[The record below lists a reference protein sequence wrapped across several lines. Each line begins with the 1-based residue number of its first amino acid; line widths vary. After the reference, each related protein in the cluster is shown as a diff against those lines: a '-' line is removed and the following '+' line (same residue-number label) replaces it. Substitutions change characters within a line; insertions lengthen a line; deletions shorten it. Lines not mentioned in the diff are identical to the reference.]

1 VCRAVVVSVPP
12 YSIYMTPLERSRF
25 AADSANAESPS
36 RLDSARQWI
45 DSARQNVMTH
55 HGWTT
60 GLGDCCS
67 DCTSCCSVIVCAPTV
82 VGQLTEKMWPS
93 SSSIGPFKF
102 TCLIV
107 AAILWTGALG
117 SLMVHYYS
125 PPCSGKD
132 MDEDGDYDTLDYAA
146 CDGIYYNSG
155 KYAIASFLA
164 GIFGCGMCVLTTL
177 VRSYIRKRD
186 NIPVTG
192 ECRAPP
198 HVRMRRNGPLLSPFV
213 SFVRDALLSSLQSAR
228 GSTMWR
234 AQSAACPASSASS
247 CGMRA

>member
-1 VCRAVVVSVPP
+1 
-12 YSIYMTPLERSRF
+12 M
-25 AADSANAESPS
+25 
-36 RLDSARQWI
+36 
-45 DSARQNVMTH
+45 
-55 HGWTT
+55 
-60 GLGDCCS
+60 
-67 DCTSCCSVIVCAPTV
+67 
-82 VGQLTEKMWPS
+82 GQLTEKMWPS

-117 SLMVHYYS
+117 SLMVNYYS

-192 ECRAPP
+192 ECRSPP

-213 SFVRDALLSSLQSAR
+213 SFVRDAFPSVCAGLDDVACAVCCLPCVQCQLMRHEGMTSGRYSL
-228 GSTMWR
+228 
-234 AQSAACPASSASS
+234 ASSD
-247 CGMRA
+247 GTTEMV